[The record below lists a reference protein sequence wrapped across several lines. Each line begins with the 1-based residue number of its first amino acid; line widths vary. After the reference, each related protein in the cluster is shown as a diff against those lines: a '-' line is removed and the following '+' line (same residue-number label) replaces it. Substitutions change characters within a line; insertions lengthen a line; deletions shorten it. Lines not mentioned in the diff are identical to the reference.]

1 MHEST
6 AAALDPI
13 DLDEHAPRALVVDDE
28 STNRLILRGLLGRL
42 GYRITEC
49 VNGAEAVAASSETRF
64 DIIFMDVMMPV
75 MDGVAA
81 TRIMKSREQ
90 QRFVPIIFL
99 TALSDESTVARC
111 LDAGGDDF
119 LAKPYSVAVLRA
131 KISALQRIQA
141 LQDRVTSLHAQQ
153 VRDEQIAEKLFSR
166 VVGAGNFSHPTICAE
181 LHPAARFSGDVYLS
195 ARAPSGEIYILL
207 GDFTGHG
214 LAAAI
219 GALPVS
225 EVFRAMS
232 AKGFAPEQIL
242 RSINEKL
249 NILFPT
255 GMFMAAHFIAIDP
268 SLKYLRVANCG
279 MPDLLI
285 FGPDPTQPVTNIVA
299 HSLALGITQDMF
311 LRDGPRTLPI
321 EPGTRVLMASDGL
334 FEAVAPDGTAFG
346 TERVL
351 SAMRGMDP
359 TAMHGLPTVL
369 AQLEKFCGP
378 VPQADD
384 ITAVEILCDT
394 SLIDASNSADAKAD
408 DSAPSARKGWQ
419 LHLTLHGP
427 QLAEIDP
434 VPLLM
439 NQVQELAGVEAQ
451 QSALYTILTE
461 LFVNALDHGVL
472 KLNSELKAG
481 GSGFEHYMNERL
493 RRLAELTDGWVSI
506 SVAAP
511 PGEGADTIDIVVSD
525 SGGGFDVNAYY
536 NACEHAVSTNTPIP
550 YGRGLALVR
559 ALCSAVEHEQAGA
572 VTKVS
577 YPWR

>member
-1 MHEST
+1 MHSAT
-6 AAALDPI
+6 AAVMDP
-13 DLDEHAPRALVVDDE
+13 DTPGDHAPHALIVDDE
-28 STNRLILRGLLGRL
+28 ATNRMILRGLLGRL

-49 VNGAEAVAASSETRF
+49 VNGAEAVAVSSETRF
-64 DIIFMDVMMPV
+64 DIVFMDVMMPV

-131 KISALQRIQA
+131 KVTALQRIQA

-181 LHPAARFSGDVYLS
+181 LRPAARFSGDVYLV
-195 ARAPSGEIYILL
+195 ARAPSGEIYVLL

-225 EVFRAMS
+225 EVFRAMT

-242 RSINEKL
+242 RSINRKL
-249 NILFPT
+249 NTLFPT

-279 MPDLLI
+279 MPDLLV
-285 FGPDPTQPVTNIVA
+285 FGPDAAQPLTNIVA

-321 EPGTRVLMASDGL
+321 EPGTRVLLASDGL

-351 SAMRGMDP
+351 DSMRGMP
-359 TAMHGLPTVL
+359 AGAVHGLPTVL
-369 AQLEKFCGP
+369 DELERFCGTS
-378 VPQADD
+378 PQADD
-384 ITAVEILCDT
+384 ITAVEILCDA
-394 SLIDASNSADAKAD
+394 SLMDSSTIELGAAVNVAD
-408 DSAPSARKGWQ
+408 SARKGWQ
-419 LHLTLHGP
+419 VNLTLHGT
-427 QLAEIDP
+427 QLAAIDP

-439 NQVQELAGVEAQ
+439 NQLQELAGVEAQ
-451 QSALYTILTE
+451 QSALFTVLTE

-472 KLNSELKAG
+472 KLDSRLKIER
-481 GSGFEHYMNERL
+481 SGFEAYMNERA

-506 SVAAP
+506 AVSSP
-511 PGEGADTIDIVVSD
+511 PGAHSGAIDIAVSD
-525 SGGGFDVNAYY
+525 SGGGFDVSAYY
-536 NACEHAVSTNTPIP
+536 QACEHAASTNTPLP
-550 YGRGLALVR
+550 FGRGLSLVR
-559 ALCSAVEHEQAGA
+559 ALCATVEHEQAGA
-572 VTKVS
+572 LVKVN

>member
-1 MHEST
+1 MQP
-6 AAALDPI
+6 AAAAVLEPESLGD
-13 DLDEHAPRALVVDDE
+13 HAPHALIVDDE
-28 STNRLILRGLLGRL
+28 ATNRMILRGLLSRL

-49 VNGAEAVAASSETRF
+49 VNGAEAVTVSSETRF
-64 DIIFMDVMMPV
+64 DIVFMDVMMPV

-131 KISALQRIQA
+131 KVSALQRIQA

-166 VVGAGNFSHPTICAE
+166 VVGAGNFSHPNICAE
-181 LHPAARFSGDVYLS
+181 LRPAARFSGDVYLV
-195 ARAPSGEIYILL
+195 ARAPSGETYVLL

-225 EVFRAMS
+225 EVFRAMT

-242 RSINEKL
+242 RSINRKL
-249 NILFPT
+249 NTLFPT

-279 MPDLLI
+279 MPDLLV
-285 FGPDPTQPVTNIVA
+285 FGPDAAQPVTNIVA

-321 EPGTRVLMASDGL
+321 EPGTRVLLASDGL

-346 TERVL
+346 TERAL
-351 SAMRGMDP
+351 NAMRDIAPG
-359 TAMHGLPTVL
+359 AIHGLPTVL
-369 AQLEKFCGP
+369 KELECFCGTS
-378 VPQADD
+378 PQADD
-384 ITAVEILCDT
+384 ITAIEILCDA
-394 SLIDASNSADAKAD
+394 SLMASDTADARAVLNVA
-408 DSAPSARKGWQ
+408 DSARNGWQ
-419 LHLTLHGP
+419 VHLTLHGP
-427 QLAEIDP
+427 QLAAIDP

-439 NQVQELAGVEAQ
+439 NQLQELAGVEAQ
-451 QSALYTILTE
+451 QSALFTVLTE

-472 KLNSELKAG
+472 KLDSGLKAQ
-481 GSGFEHYMNERL
+481 GSGFEAYMNERSK
-493 RRLAELTDGWVSI
+493 RLGELDDGWVTIAVS
-506 SVAAP
+506 AP
-511 PGEGADTIDIVVSD
+511 PGDGNGAIEIMVSD
-525 SGGGFDVNAYY
+525 SGGGFDVGAYY
-536 NACEHAVSTNTPIP
+536 QACEHAASTNTPLP
-550 YGRGLALVR
+550 FGRGLSLVR
-559 ALCSAVEHEQAGA
+559 ALCAAVEHGEGGA
-572 VTKVS
+572 QVKVN